1 MVRHKTVEIILKASN
16 TVKIH
21 RRASAVIKQLLF
33 VIHMMLMKKCNCL
46 TGAYASLY
54 NGKIL
59 VHDPVHLRLYLINKF
74 LIQRHRSFHC
84 KIIAAA
90 YRIMDHYTVYIF
102 LPCHIINCFQK
113 NQTCTSAISFVSDR
127 IFGCHKFNLTVCL
140 EMLMQFSQPAIYDH
154 QHYRCIRTSF
164 VFLYNLTVRN
174 LLRILFCYS
183 LYRNVIHFLSH
194 KSCLHFCYTD
204 K

>member
-1 MVRHKTVEIILKASN
+1 
-16 TVKIH
+16 
-21 RRASAVIKQLLF
+21 
-33 VIHMMLMKKCNCL
+33 MMLMKKCNCL
-46 TGAYASLY
+46 TSAYASLY

>member
-1 MVRHKTVEIILKASN
+1 MK
-16 TVKIH
+16 
-21 RRASAVIKQLLF
+21 SA
-33 VIHMMLMKKCNCL
+33 
-46 TGAYASLY
+46 TASLVLTLRLH
-54 NGKIL
+54 GKIL

-113 NQTCTSAISFVSDR
+113 NQTCTSAISLCPIGSLDVTNSISQSALR
-127 IFGCHKFNLTVCL
+127 CL
-140 EMLMQFSQPAIYDH
+140 CSFSQPAIYDH
-154 QHYRCIRTSF
+154 QALPVHPY
-164 VFLYNLTVRN
+164 FLRIPLQSHCKGIF
-174 LLRILFCYS
+174 LRILFCYS

-194 KSCLHFCYTD
+194 KSCLHFCYTN